1 MSLITCDV
9 TIFLLNQ
16 ETDFIACGLGSIAFN
31 FLLYVRVFLF
41 LRKRGKKREKKKKLV
56 PLDIIRDHFNIKSTS
71 KKFKRSRVSFLWFS
85 KI

>member
-41 LRKRGKKREKKKKLV
+41 LRKRGKKKREEEEV
-56 PLDIIRDHFNIKSTS
+56 GSIRHHS
-71 KKFKRSRVSFLWFS
+71 
-85 KI
+85 